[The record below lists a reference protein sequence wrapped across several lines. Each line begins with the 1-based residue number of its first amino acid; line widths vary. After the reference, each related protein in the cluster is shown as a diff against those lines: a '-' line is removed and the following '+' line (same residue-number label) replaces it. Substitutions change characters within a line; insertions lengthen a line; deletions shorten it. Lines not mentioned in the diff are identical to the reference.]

1 MMLRRGIQEGG
12 WRVDGG
18 HVRLKSVILGG
29 HFSLLVSV
37 LFELVLVTIVQ

>member
-1 MMLRRGIQEGG
+1 MLRRSIRERG
-12 WRVDGG
+12 WRDNEG